1 MITAKNNRKLA
12 RGTTAA
18 LEATVRFVDSVYETV
33 ERETKR
39 VAKLVEF
46 FDVDV
51 EESDSD
57 VREKLNKIYVECR
70 AIATDVYCSA
80 NAIVRYRNV
89 GAVVAE
95 ANKVAEQEDR
105 VVELR
110 RAAVALLSE
119 EGAR

>member
-1 MITAKNNRKLA
+1 MITAKNSRKLA

-18 LEATVRFVDSVYETV
+18 LEATVRFVDAAYETV

-39 VAKLVEF
+39 VSKLVEF
-46 FDVDV
+46 FDVDAR
-51 EESDSD
+51 EGGAD
-57 VREKLNKIYVECR
+57 VREKLNNIHAECR
-70 AIATDVYCSA
+70 AIATAVYCSA